1 MKLILLRDHIYG
13 KKGDKITVDAE
24 KSTYLI
30 QCGIAKI
37 DKK

>member
-1 MKLILLRDHIYG
+1 MKLILLRDHTYG
-13 KKGDKITVDAE
+13 KKGDKITVADE

>member
-1 MKLILLRDHIYG
+1 MKLILLKDHTYG
-13 KKGDKITVDAE
+13 KKGDKITVEKE
-24 KSTYLI
+24 KSVYLL